1 MKTNFDL
8 VDVPKNLEKMH
19 LKNQA
24 GLNFHD
30 KDLPY
35 ENVVSNI
42 LSANCILEMVA
53 KGQNVQTARYYE
65 AVCYNKKLLTNNPN
79 IKELSFYNPKYMQH
93 FESVED
99 IDFEWVKRR
108 ELIDYHYNNEFSP
121 NHILGKLEELFAIH

>member
-19 LKNQA
+19 LKSQA

-42 LSANCILEMVA
+42 LSATGILEMVA
-53 KGQNVQTARYYE
+53 KGQNVQSARYYE
-65 AVCYNKKLLTNNPN
+65 AVCYNKK
-79 IKELSFYNPKYMQH
+79 F
-93 FESVED
+93 
-99 IDFEWVKRR
+99 
-108 ELIDYHYNNEFSP
+108 NE
-121 NHILGKLEELFAIH
+121 